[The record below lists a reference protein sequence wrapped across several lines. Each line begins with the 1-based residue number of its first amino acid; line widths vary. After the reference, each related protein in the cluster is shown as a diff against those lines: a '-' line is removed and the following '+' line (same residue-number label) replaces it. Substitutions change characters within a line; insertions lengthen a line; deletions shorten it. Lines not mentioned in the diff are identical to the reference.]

1 MNIGTANDVITIQIQ
16 NSNIP
21 FKYQMNLPRN
31 TPVGL
36 PKAFQR
42 KTNWKYWIK
51 YIKPIWCPQ
60 QYPCVLPLKGPTW
73 GSHETHVCL
82 PSVLPIFG
90 QLVITIKG
98 TTCGLPL
105 MGHTGVC
112 NNFQHG
118 ASQSVL
124 PLKVPIWEPHK
135 THSVHNL
142 RCPCVS
148 LRPLWAALRGTLC
161 FAPRNTHIT
170 GDQNGYSAWVQPSW
184 SAMVRSHPESSSHCP
199 YQ

>member
-1 MNIGTANDVITIQIQ
+1 MWFWILANGAHW
-16 NSNIP
+16 S
-21 FKYQMNLPRN
+21 M
-31 TPVGL
+31 
-36 PKAFQR
+36 
-42 KTNWKYWIK
+42 
-51 YIKPIWCPQ
+51 Q
-60 QYPCVLPLKGPTW
+60 QFSTWYPCVLPLKGPTW

-82 PSVLPIFG
+82 PSRIAHIWPICDYHYG
-90 QLVITIKG
+90 A
-98 TTCGLPL
+98 TCGLPL

-118 ASQSVL
+118 AHVFCLSKYPYGNHIKPSVY
-124 PLKVPIWEPHK
+124 
-135 THSVHNL
+135 NL
-142 RCPCVS
+142 RCPFVS

-199 YQ
+199 YQFVCKVYSQPMEEEAWEGSSHLLPDHDHIPLSSPS